1 MPWKRRIHGSR
12 RQRGQPFLTNKN
24 YPRTEARRR
33 AIQTSGWRRRPLY
46 YMKGSEVH
54 EGTFAN
60 GKLEEGPPVAPK
72 SVGSL
77 ALTYT
82 TAEGKCPELTPSKVV
97 QRSELADKVDGG
109 TVLEAY
115 AGKGNLTDTVYAK
128 AADKVVL
135 VDKNQQALNR
145 ATAKLKGKVK
155 TETVCMDNTK
165 WLENEMSPSEL
176 HNLKLIDFDA
186 FGSPADPMKAFFKR
200 FPVKHKM
207 FVAVTDGSKSY
218 IGFNKGAAAKSWL
231 RRNYG
236 IDLNASGSRED
247 QVRILDNF
255 MQVLGRHHGFNV
267 KPINAGFG
275 KQLAVYAGYQITPK

>member
-1 MPWKRRIHGSR
+1 
-12 RQRGQPFLTNKN
+12 
-24 YPRTEARRR
+24 
-33 AIQTSGWRRRPLY
+33 
-46 YMKGSEVH
+46 MKGSEVH